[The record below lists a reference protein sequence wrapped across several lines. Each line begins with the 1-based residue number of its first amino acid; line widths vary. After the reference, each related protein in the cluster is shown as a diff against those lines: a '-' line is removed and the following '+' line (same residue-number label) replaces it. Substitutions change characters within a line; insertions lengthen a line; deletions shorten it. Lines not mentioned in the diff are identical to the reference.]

1 MKNEFQAMFDCGNR
15 VRVRFR
21 LLPEQRLTLC
31 KIKYYKEATKE
42 LLYAFQGIAICYSG
56 DEWNDKEG
64 RKWAFID
71 ALKCMMPLKR
81 QIDGRKLLQ
90 KAYIKFEKE
99 IERIELVK
107 ASRTDED
114 EFMEYLNSEDCQ
126 TWLQSSREA
135 DEQEAWNTINAE
147 E

>member
-1 MKNEFQAMFDCGNR
+1 
-15 VRVRFR
+15 
-21 LLPEQRLTLC
+21 
-31 KIKYYKEATKE
+31 
-42 LLYAFQGIAICYSG
+42 
-56 DEWNDKEG
+56 
-64 RKWAFID
+64 
-71 ALKCMMPLKR
+71 MMPLKR